1 VVSEFS
7 PEDRRRLSD
16 GFRKQLNLNEIHD
29 DQIGGETKDDVGPS
43 VLSGHQDQPSRLV
56 TKAVLAVLT
65 PDVPVSLDH
74 LVDHLGE
81 TTPGCSPS
89 EIIAV
94 LFDLEMSGLI
104 RQLPGKN
111 FIKVWVG

>member
-1 VVSEFS
+1 VTELS

-16 GFRKQLNLNEIHD
+16 QFRKQLALNEIQD
-29 DQIGGETKDDVGPS
+29 NETSPPILPS
-43 VLSGHQDQPSRLV
+43 HSSEPGKVV
-56 TKAVLAVLT
+56 AKAILAALA

-81 TTPGCSPS
+81 STPGCSPS

-111 FIKVWVG
+111 FLKVWAD

>member
-1 VVSEFS
+1 MSEMQVDETSSPVSSSQTSES
-7 PEDRRRLSD
+7 NKAVAKAIL
-16 GFRKQLNLNEIHD
+16 
-29 DQIGGETKDDVGPS
+29 
-43 VLSGHQDQPSRLV
+43 
-56 TKAVLAVLT
+56 AVLA

-94 LFDLEMSGLI
+94 LFDLEMAGSI

-111 FIKVWVG
+111 FLKVWAD

>member
-16 GFRKQLNLNEIHD
+16 RFRKQLNLNEIHD
-29 DQIGGETKDDVGPS
+29 GQINGETKDAAEPS
-43 VLSGHQDQPSRLV
+43 VLSEPGKAV
-56 TKAVLAVLT
+56 TRAVLAVLT

-111 FIKVWVG
+111 FLKVWAG

>member
-1 VVSEFS
+1 MQDTVTSGAIPSSHSSE
-7 PEDRRRLSD
+7 PNKAVARAIL
-16 GFRKQLNLNEIHD
+16 
-29 DQIGGETKDDVGPS
+29 
-43 VLSGHQDQPSRLV
+43 
-56 TKAVLAVLT
+56 AVLA

-74 LVDHLGE
+74 LVDYLGE

-94 LFDLEMSGLI
+94 LFDLEMAGSV

-111 FIKVWVG
+111 FLKVWAG